1 MGDNLSR
8 ATPPWASPITGGK
21 FTLPPEKK
29 PKLGASPTGRR
40 PWVAL
45 VFYGKK
51 RSFASKAT
59 LPFHTL
65 VSTRGRLRRPLYEV
79 ETKGQ
84 GLALGGKG
92 V

>member
-1 MGDNLSR
+1 M
-8 ATPPWASPITGGK
+8 AGGK
-21 FTLPPEKK
+21 FTLPPGKK
-29 PKLGASPTGRR
+29 PKLRAR
-40 PWVAL
+40 PQGVALCSAL

-59 LPFHTL
+59 LPFDTL

-84 GLALGGKG
+84 GVAHGGK
-92 V
+92 VM